1 MTALILIFIASIIVL
16 NLGAIVGVYLG
27 EKYYSHSQNKVKTD
41 IWDIK
46 TKNLTYEK

>member
-27 EKYYSHSQNKVKTD
+27 EKYYSHAQSQVETD
-41 IWDIK
+41 IWDINS
-46 TKNLTYEK
+46 KN